1 MKKLDAVVF
10 DLDGVI
16 TDTAHF
22 HFLAWK
28 KLAEELGIPFDEA
41 FNEKLKGISRM
52 DSLDLILHNGNQ
64 QDRFTDQEKEEM
76 ADRKNRHYQELL
88 KKLGPDDIL
97 PGILELI
104 AEIKGE
110 GLPIAIASVSK
121 NAQTVLEALDLET
134 AFDYVVD
141 AATVRNSKPDPEI
154 FLTACEKLG
163 ALPEHSI
170 GIEDALAGI
179 AAIKAG
185 GMFAVGVGPAL
196 DGADYR
202 VDTTAEL
209 DWGRIKKAYENFSP
223 GL

>member
-1 MKKLDAVVF
+1 MKRLDAVVF

-28 KLAEELGIPFDEA
+28 KLAEELGIPFDEV

-52 DSLDLILHNGNQ
+52 DSLDLILQNGNQ
-64 QDRFTDQEKEEM
+64 RDRFTDGEKREM
-76 ADRKNRHYQELL
+76 AGRKNRHYQELL
-88 KKLGPDDIL
+88 KELGPDDIL

-110 GLPIAIASVSK
+110 GLPIALASVSK
-121 NAQTVLEALDLET
+121 NAQTVLKALDLET

-179 AAIKAG
+179 AAIKAS

-196 DGADYR
+196 IGADYR

-209 DWGRIKKAYENFSP
+209 DWSRIKEAYENYSP